1 MLIVCSERVD
11 EKNFQEIL
19 CNVKT
24 PIILQILSSQS
35 MLRWMSSLIHIWC
48 HFVVM
53 TSERNMVIKPMQI
66 RTHDSVYIIN
76 IAEINNNDRRRFKSR
91 YCSYFLI

>member
-1 MLIVCSERVD
+1 MLKLPLFYKYYRRSRCLGDAVFDTYMVSFCGTD
-11 EKNFQEIL
+11 
-19 CNVKT
+19 
-24 PIILQILSSQS
+24 
-35 MLRWMSSLIHIWC
+35 
-48 HFVVM
+48 
-53 TSERNMVIKPMQI
+53 SERNMVIKPMQI

>member
-35 MLRWMSSLIHIWC
+35 MLRWMPSLIHIWC
-48 HFVVM
+48 HFVVL
-53 TSERNMVIKPMQI
+53 TVKEI
-66 RTHDSVYIIN
+66 RSSSLCKLELMIVYI
-76 IAEINNNDRRRFKSR
+76 
-91 YCSYFLI
+91 